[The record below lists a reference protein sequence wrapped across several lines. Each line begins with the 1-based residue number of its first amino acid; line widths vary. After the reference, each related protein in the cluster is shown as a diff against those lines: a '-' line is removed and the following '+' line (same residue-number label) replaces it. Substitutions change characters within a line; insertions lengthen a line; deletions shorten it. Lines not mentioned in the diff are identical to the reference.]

1 MAEQTHKNVLYVKC
15 NKKEDAKFLF
25 LFRYSQSPLG
35 TQPLSPSLPSWES
48 QRGNRN
54 IESGRRRGR
63 GTNMRHWKRRRVSGI
78 RFAKRE
84 LGEKKY

>member
-1 MAEQTHKNVLYVKC
+1 MVEQTHRNVLYVKC

-35 TQPLSPSLPSWES
+35 TQPLSSSLPSWES

-54 IESGRRRGR
+54 IESGRR
-63 GTNMRHWKRRRVSGI
+63 
-78 RFAKRE
+78 
-84 LGEKKY
+84 GEKKEGGRICGIGKGGEWCRG